1 MASPTLGRGGYHGC
15 ATWPTITAAAATQGS
30 ERAGVQDE
38 GATTAHTLSGASPA
52 HHIHARTQD
61 RRVARAASVLRA
73 QPLSPAPRQRR
84 GGLHGQTERLSAHAG
99 STQIAGSSQQSGGVT
114 WPPVVAGT
122 QAEVRSG
129 EGKGGGSPARAGR
142 CALRCGRCGGR
153 KEPSPWCVGRGS
165 ALPGPLLWA
174 RSSAPGAPGGC
185 GRGAP
190 PRARPAR
197 GSAAPGRLGAE
208 RRCHLRSRAAACGTW
223 AFSRSPRAQVADAP
237 EPAQLPQL
245 DRCCARAA
253 RRRRTARAPLPLPRR
268 PPPRSQPA
276 PPNDVGAPCCRPA
289 QRELTRRRLL
299 LWRRARTA
307 ISQAGRRG
315 RARW

>member
-1 MASPTLGRGGYHGC
+1 M
-15 ATWPTITAAAATQGS
+15 
-30 ERAGVQDE
+30 QDE

-142 CALRCGRCGGR
+142 CALRGSSHFAAEARGDRLAVAQAAPVSANPSDPAFWTGHATRKGGAYLSQTTGIAQHTTCSR
-153 KEPSPWCVGRGS
+153 FRR
-165 ALPGPLLWA
+165 
-174 RSSAPGAPGGC
+174 RSRRHF
-185 GRGAP
+185 RGAP
-190 PRARPAR
+190 TDAPLAGGGSVHGAAAAVGVWKGTGGLRRYWGAGGLSRRR
-197 GSAAPGRLGAE
+197 GRYAAHAKTGAAQSLVKQA
-208 RRCHLRSRAAACGTW
+208 LRSR
-223 AFSRSPRAQVADAP
+223 
-237 EPAQLPQL
+237 
-245 DRCCARAA
+245 
-253 RRRRTARAPLPLPRR
+253 
-268 PPPRSQPA
+268 
-276 PPNDVGAPCCRPA
+276 
-289 QRELTRRRLL
+289 
-299 LWRRARTA
+299 
-307 ISQAGRRG
+307 
-315 RARW
+315 

>member
-1 MASPTLGRGGYHGC
+1 M
-15 ATWPTITAAAATQGS
+15 
-30 ERAGVQDE
+30 
-38 GATTAHTLSGASPA
+38 
-52 HHIHARTQD
+52 
-61 RRVARAASVLRA
+61 SVLRA
-73 QPLSPAPRQRR
+73 RPLASTAATLRRRPARTNRASQRPR
-84 GGLHGQTERLSAHAG
+84 G
-99 STQIAGSSQQSGGVT
+99 STQIVGSSQQSGGVR
-114 WPPVVAGT
+114 WSPVVAGT

-142 CALRCGRCGGR
+142 CARRCHCGRCGGR
-153 KEPSPWCVGRGS
+153 KEPSPRCVGRGS

-208 RRCHLRSRAAACGTW
+208 RRCRLRSRAAACGTW